1 VGSNLDSKL
10 ARSLIRS
17 LTRGTAVQ
25 NGVRFIHVGHE
36 NWLKAQEELLAE
48 IAEDGRSD
56 TKFIRGAYGAG
67 KSHFLSVV
75 QDRAREAGWSTC
87 HIECKVDGVQIDRFE
102 TLYPKIAFKLQIPGS
117 SAPTASEDGTV
128 DPIAH
133 MLAEWS
139 RRTLR
144 RAGVEEGA
152 LRRSLEADSRLYTQ
166 LHRGILRT
174 NLPAEFTK
182 ALVVHVRATLAND
195 LDVTASVAH
204 WLAGA
209 EERVILPTRYMNR
222 PGGALDART
231 NSATDLRPIG
241 RGTARDVMRGL
252 LWLITATGSKGLVL
266 CIDEIEELSRLT
278 NKRQDQALQALREF
292 VDDAGGDGSFRHMCM
307 YLAATPEMFEG
318 PNNFPRYDALQTRI
332 QPLGPEINW
341 RAPVI
346 DLDRTPLKPDQLR
359 EMARRIREVHRI
371 AYGNAPERLND
382 SVIGKFADE
391 IQASRFRIAKPR
403 LLARLLVDELERSR
417 QRGAAYSI
425 PADLSARLTET
436 VTLIVKESEQ

>member
-1 VGSNLDSKL
+1 MEFNLDSKL

-17 LTRGTAVQ
+17 LARGTAVQ
-25 NGVRFIHVGHE
+25 SGVRFIHVGHE
-36 NWLKAQEELLAE
+36 NWLKAQEELLTE

-56 TKFIRGAYGAG
+56 TKFVRGAYGAG

-102 TLYPKIAFKLQIPGS
+102 TLYPKIAFKLQIVGPP
-117 SAPTASEDGTV
+117 APAVSEYAMI

-133 MLAEWS
+133 MLEQWS
-139 RRTLR
+139 QRTLR

-152 LRRSLEADSRLYTQ
+152 LRRSLETDSRVYTQ
-166 LHRGILRT
+166 LQRGILRT
-174 NLPAEFTK
+174 NLPADFTK
-182 ALVVHVRATLAND
+182 ALVVHARATLAND
-195 LDVTASVAH
+195 LDAAASVAH
-204 WLAGA
+204 WLAGG
-209 EERVILPTRYMNR
+209 EERVILPTRYMSR
-222 PGGALDART
+222 PGALDART
-231 NSATDLRPIG
+231 KSATGLRPIG

-266 CIDEIEELSRLT
+266 CIDEIEELSRLPK
-278 NKRQDQALQALREF
+278 KRQDQTLQALREF
-292 VDDAGGDGSFRHMCM
+292 VDDAGGDGSFRHLCM

-318 PNNFPRYDALQTRI
+318 PNYFPRYDALQTRI

-371 AYGNAPERLND
+371 AYGNAPERLDDN
-382 SVIGKFADE
+382 VIGKFADE

-403 LLARLLVDELERSR
+403 LLARLLIDELERSR
-417 QRGAAYSI
+417 QRGPGYSV
-425 PADLSARLTET
+425 PADLTARLTET
-436 VTLIVKESEQ
+436 VSLIVKESEQ